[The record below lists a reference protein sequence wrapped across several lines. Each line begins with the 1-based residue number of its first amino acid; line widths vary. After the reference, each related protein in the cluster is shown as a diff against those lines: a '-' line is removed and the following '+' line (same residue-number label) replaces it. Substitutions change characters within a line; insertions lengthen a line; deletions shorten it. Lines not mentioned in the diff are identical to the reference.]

1 MNDPF
6 YVRINSPSEVRRSLL
21 EGSKSILQSLQLYE
35 DVVDLRRQ
43 KRHIQSVLEH
53 ELEEL
58 SRSVS
63 LLKEQL
69 PLVKNV
75 KQKVTKRGG
84 ISKKPRGQLKA
95 LESELAKIEHE
106 LAKLK

>member
-6 YVRINSPSEVRRSLL
+6 YVRINSPNEVRRSLL

-58 SRSVS
+58 SHSVS

-69 PLVKNV
+69 PLIKNV
-75 KQKVTKRGG
+75 KQKS
-84 ISKKPRGQLKA
+84 SKIVGKDKPKKQLRA

-106 LAKLK
+106 LGKLK